1 MMPNKEN
8 DLSAPVAIITG
19 GTSGIG
25 AATAEELGKLGYR
38 LLLVAL
44 DDPNNLLTELHAKGV
59 SAQFLQVD
67 LGAAQSAAKTIVNNA
82 ITLFGQIDLVVN
94 CAGVTSHKE
103 VEEVSEADWD
113 RIFAINLKAPYF
125 LIQQAIPYLKLSGG
139 TVLNVSSTNALH
151 PMKKNQLYDSLKAAL
166 NNLTQGLALEFRES
180 GVRVNAIMPGGVR
193 TPMVEKWLYEYLERK
208 PVEDDYSSP
217 SIATPDQIARVIASL
232 ASKEMSWVN
241 GAVIPVDGGFSLD

>member
-25 AATAEELGKLGYR
+25 AATAEELGKRGYR

-44 DDPNNLLTELHAKGV
+44 DDPNNLLTGLQAKGV

-67 LGAAQSAAKTIVNNA
+67 LSAAQSAAKTIVSSA
-82 ITLFGQIDLVVN
+82 ITFFGQIDLVVN
-94 CAGVTSHKE
+94 CAGVASHKE

-113 RIFAINLKAPYF
+113 RIFAINVKAPFF
-125 LIQQAIPYLKLSGG
+125 LIQQTVPYLKLTHG
-139 TVLNVSSTNALH
+139 TVINVSSTNALH

-166 NNLTQGLALEFRES
+166 NNLTQGLALEFRDSE
-180 GVRVNAIMPGGVR
+180 VRVNAVMPGGVR
-193 TPMVEKWLYEYLERK
+193 TPMVEKWLYEYLGRE
-208 PVEDDYSSP
+208 PIENDYGSP